1 MKKSLC
7 LWDTPIFKGFF
18 VFVDIVHRL
27 VFSCRFTSDVFSA
40 TIQTPAALKREKAM
54 LYKAVYLVRLG

>member
-18 VFVDIVHRL
+18 VFVDIVHMV

-40 TIQTPAALKREKAM
+40 TIQTPAALKREKTM